1 MAVRRRLPPV
11 EQIEAF
17 VLAARSPNL
26 RMAAEQLALSP
37 SALTRRIQ
45 AFSGYVGHELF
56 ERCARGVRLT
66 DAGRKCLEELEP
78 TFLALREAALFVGGY
93 GDEECEVKI
102 SVSHSLAVSW
112 LYPRLA
118 RFRTEN
124 PKIELVVKIERSAIH
139 VRNGEVD
146 LGICHQGV
154 DVSHLWAEA
163 LLDVSVTPVAS
174 PQLAAAFRAGE
185 CRLEDQNLL
194 VSAQSGDSWGHWK
207 HATGYPHAL
216 TPSTEFDL
224 LHGMYEAAAH
234 GLGVALGASPTVALH
249 LEAGRLEPI
258 GLDVARLAKGYSLV
272 ATASRLRLPHVNTVY
287 QWFLKEGAL
296 TRDCLR
302 AARPAVAEPVP
313 A

>member
-66 DAGRKCLEELEP
+66 EAGRKCLEELEP
-78 TFLALREAALFVGGY
+78 AFLTLREAAMFVGGY

-118 RFRTEN
+118 QFRAEH
-124 PKIELVVKIERSAIH
+124 PKIELVVKIERSAAH
-139 VRNGEVD
+139 VRSGEVD
-146 LGICHQGV
+146 LAICHQGV
-154 DVSHLWAEA
+154 DVSHLWVEA

-194 VSAQSGDSWGHWK
+194 VSAQSADSWCQWK
-207 HATGYPHAL
+207 QATGYPHAL
-216 TPSTEFDL
+216 TPHTTFDL

-234 GLGVALGASPTVALH
+234 GLGIALGASPTVRLH

-258 GLDVARLAKGYSLV
+258 GLGIAHFAKGYSLV
-272 ATASRLRLPHVNTVY
+272 ATASRLRLAHVNSVY
-287 QWFLKEGAL
+287 QWFLSQGAL
-296 TRDCLR
+296 TRDCLGSVS
-302 AARPAVAEPVP
+302 ADVAER
-313 A
+313 ATA